1 MSQTMLYFTVGLIL
15 GTVIT
20 TICFLFIGPLVFKKK
35 NDGKRKGLYEQS
47 YKKRGDGDII
57 DVQFEVVEIERSDK
71 RSKIKVL
78 SLTASK
84 NEYNKKGFKQSS
96 LISMVDNSWVD
107 CDNIEWIIKP
117 VVDQRNDKI
126 NEILNN

>member
-20 TICFLFIGPLVFKKK
+20 TICLLFIGPLVFKKK

>member
-1 MSQTMLYFTVGLIL
+1 MLYFTVGLIL

>member
-107 CDNIEWIIKP
+107 CDNIEWLIKP

>member
-47 YKKRGDGDII
+47 YKKGDGDII
-57 DVQFEVVEIERSDK
+57 EVQFEVVEIERSDK

-84 NEYNKKGFKQSS
+84 NEYNKKGLKQSS

>member
-20 TICFLFIGPLVFKKK
+20 IICFLFIGPLVFKKK

-47 YKKRGDGDII
+47 YKKGDGDII

-84 NEYNKKGFKQSS
+84 NEYNKKGLKQSS